1 MKTFEEQLRKIII
14 DNTPKNIEL
23 SLPVGKDIELR
34 EILSQI
40 CNEINKVNSKVDKI
54 EGYVKSIIVDLK
66 INSRRDNYNKYWG

>member
-23 SLPVGKDIELR
+23 SLPVCKDIELR

-40 CNEINKVNSKVDKI
+40 CDRINVINNKVDSI
-54 EGYVKSIIVDLK
+54 EKYVKDIIIDLK
-66 INSRRDNYNKYWG
+66 IHNRSGNNYYNK